1 MLLAR
6 RPAFA
11 QHCARE
17 SNSERELAQV
27 ESPVDFPRKLS
38 RAAISREDSA
48 TLLLNVAR
56 VLGDFSPRA
65 SRPSSL

>member
-48 TLLLNVAR
+48 TLLYLIWT
-56 VLGDFSPRA
+56 
-65 SRPSSL
+65 